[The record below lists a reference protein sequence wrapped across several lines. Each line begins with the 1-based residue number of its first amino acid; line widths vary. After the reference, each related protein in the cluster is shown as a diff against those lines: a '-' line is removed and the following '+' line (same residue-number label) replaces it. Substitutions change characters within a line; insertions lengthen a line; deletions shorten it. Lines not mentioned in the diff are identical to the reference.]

1 MERSCA
7 SYWHCLDDKPLKLGL
22 PLGPVQFIKASEAL
36 LASLGPQLFRRR
48 GKTRVL
54 LVFGSALARPKEVYE
69 LCFAADADAAAMSP
83 SAPVSLQSVIILTM
97 VSVGVG

>member
-1 MERSCA
+1 M
-7 SYWHCLDDKPLKLGL
+7 
-22 PLGPVQFIKASEAL
+22 GPVQFIKVSEAL

-54 LVFGSALARPKEVYE
+54 LVFGSAVARPKEVYE
-69 LCFAADADAAAMSP
+69 LRFAADAGAAAMSP
-83 SAPVSLQSVIILTM
+83 RAPVSLQSLIIFIM